1 MDPRRN
7 QHQLFICDRL
17 SPDSFI
23 TIPHLFEKCKPFF
36 KFFQKNFSGPAGPKD
51 TARTRYRQRPL
62 SPTANAGR
70 LSSSRRKFR
79 AVRRVRESPALQ
91 AQKTAARLGDC
102 FLCWRTP
109 IFPGRHQPS
118 IFGTNELNFR
128 VRDGNGW
135 TLVVINTNYLFV
147 SGSPDSFYI
156 LPRLCANC
164 KHFLRDFFKIPKN
177 HKIWE
182 LLSPAHTAFCGK
194 ILTSRRCPPAA
205 WPPSPS
211 AAGRGTAFPGPG

>member
-1 MDPRRN
+1 M
-7 QHQLFICDRL
+7 QA
-17 SPDSFI
+17 
-23 TIPHLFEKCKPFF
+23 
-36 KFFQKNFSGPAGPKD
+36 FFQNFSKNF
-51 TARTRYRQRPL
+51 
-62 SPTANAGR
+62 
-70 LSSSRRKFR
+70 F
-79 AVRRVRESPALQ
+79 PALQ
-91 AQKTAARLGDC
+91 APKTQPEPGMGSALFPALQTRAAYLPHAESFAPSGACADRLGCKRKKTAARLGDC
-102 FLCWRTP
+102 LLCWRTP

-135 TLVVINTNYLFV
+135 TLVVINTNYSFV

-182 LLSPAHTAFCGK
+182 LLSPSSTAFCGK

-211 AAGRGTAFPGPG
+211 AVGRGTVFPGPG